1 MDKITDLLNGYNIM
15 SQSSLISDFIINILT
30 SVLLGLI
37 LSWHYNK
44 FYHSLSRSNSMT
56 KTLVSLAIITC
67 FIITVV
73 KSSLALSLGLVG
85 ALSIV
90 RFRTPIKEPYELTY
104 IFISISIGLGLGAN
118 QLIITILSV
127 STVLIVLYFLSK
139 NKSQAMEGIFFVS
152 LNLKKDTRDNLII
165 IKKIANKLNKEIDLR
180 RIDLEKDME
189 QINFNLRIEST
200 DDLIKLK
207 KQLNINFKDCDI
219 SIVDGQ
225 RLTPF

>member
-1 MDKITDLLNGYNIM
+1 MDNLSDEILNYNFLPHVSFITD
-15 SQSSLISDFIINILT
+15 FIVNILT
-30 SVLLGLI
+30 SLILGLI

-56 KTLVSLAIITC
+56 KTLVSLALITC

-118 QLIITILSV
+118 QRTITILSILII
-127 STVLIVLYFLSK
+127 LIVLYFLSK
-139 NKSQAMEGIFFVS
+139 NKSKIMDGIFFVS
-152 LNLKKDTRDNLII
+152 LNIKKNNKDNLII
-165 IKKIANKLNKEIDLR
+165 IKKIGSKLNKEINLR
-180 RIDLEKDME
+180 RIDLERDDE
-189 QINFNLRIEST
+189 QINFNIRIEST
-200 DDLIKLK
+200 DDLIRLK
-207 KQLNINFKDCDI
+207 KQLNIYFKNCEI